1 MIENR
6 FNSMFL
12 QVTGILYHGS
22 NVEVR
27 EPKILKS
34 NRALDFGT
42 AFYMTSD
49 YEQAKKWAELT
60 VVRKKTGSP
69 IISEYEFDTEKAK
82 QLKVIR
88 YASADKEWLK
98 FVSACRS
105 EQENG
110 DEYDIIIGAVA
121 DDRTFDVISLYL
133 IGMYNEEE
141 AIRRLLP
148 FKLKD
153 QYAFKSGNALELL
166 TFRKGIYL

>member
-1 MIENR
+1 MKI
-6 FNSMFL
+6 
-12 QVTGILYHGS
+12 YHGS

-49 YEQAKKWAELT
+49 YEQAKKWAHLT
-60 VVRKKTGSP
+60 TGRKKSGTP
-69 IISEYEFDTEKAK
+69 TVNEFEFDDEHTNKLEV
-82 QLKVIR
+82 LR
-88 YASADKEWLK
+88 FGSADKEWLR

-105 EQENG
+105 EQWNG
-110 DEYDIIIGAVA
+110 EEYDIIIGPVA
-121 DDRTFDVISLYL
+121 NDRTFDVISLYL
-133 IGMYNEEE
+133 IGVYDEDE

-153 QYAFKSGNALELL
+153 QYAFKSEKALELL
-166 TFRKGIYL
+166 TFKRGIYV

>member
-1 MIENR
+1 MK
-6 FNSMFL
+6 
-12 QVTGILYHGS
+12 LYHGS

-49 YEQAKKWAELT
+49 YEQAKKWAKLT
-60 VVRKKTGSP
+60 TDRKKTGAP
-69 IISEYEFDTEKAK
+69 TINEYEFDTVNAK
-82 QLKVIR
+82 PLNVIR
-88 YASADKEWLK
+88 YESADKEWLR

-105 EQENG
+105 EQKSG
-110 DEYDIIIGAVA
+110 DEYDIIIGPVA

-133 IGMYNEEE
+133 IGVYDEDE

-153 QYAFKSGNALELL
+153 QYAFKSEKALELL
-166 TFRKGIYL
+166 TFKRGIFV

>member
-1 MIENR
+1 MK
-6 FNSMFL
+6 
-12 QVTGILYHGS
+12 LYHGS
-22 NVEVR
+22 NIEVR

-49 YEQAKKWAELT
+49 YEQAKKWAKLT
-60 VVRKKTGSP
+60 ADRKKSGSP
-69 IISEYEFDTEKAK
+69 IINEFEFDDTKLIE
-82 QLKVIR
+82 LEVIH
-88 YASADKEWLK
+88 YEAATKEWLK

-105 EQENG
+105 EQRSGE
-110 DEYDIIIGAVA
+110 EYDIIIGPVA

-133 IGMYNEEE
+133 IGVYDENE

-153 QYAFKSGNALELL
+153 QYAFKSEKALALL
-166 TFRKGIYL
+166 TFKRGIFV

>member
-1 MIENR
+1 MK
-6 FNSMFL
+6 
-12 QVTGILYHGS
+12 LYHGS

-49 YEQAKKWAELT
+49 YEQAKKWAKLT
-60 VVRKKTGSP
+60 TDRKKTVSP
-69 IISEYEFDTEKAK
+69 MINEYEFDTENVK
-82 QLKVIR
+82 LLNVIR
-88 YASADKEWLK
+88 YESADKEWLR

-105 EQENG
+105 EQKSG
-110 DEYDIIIGAVA
+110 DEYDIIIGPVA

-133 IGMYNEEE
+133 IGVYDEDE

-153 QYAFKSGNALELL
+153 QYAFKSEKALELL
-166 TFRKGIYL
+166 TFKRGIFV

>member
-1 MIENR
+1 MK
-6 FNSMFL
+6 
-12 QVTGILYHGS
+12 LYHGS

-49 YEQAKKWAELT
+49 YEQAKKWAKLT
-60 VVRKKTGSP
+60 TDRKKTGSP
-69 IISEYEFDTEKAK
+69 MINEYEFDTENVK
-82 QLKVIR
+82 LLNVIR
-88 YASADKEWLK
+88 YESADKEWLR

-105 EQENG
+105 EQKGG
-110 DEYDIIIGAVA
+110 DEYDIIIGPVA

-133 IGMYNEEE
+133 IGVYDEDE

-153 QYAFKSGNALELL
+153 QYAFKSEKALELL
-166 TFRKGIYL
+166 TFKRGIFV

>member
-1 MIENR
+1 MK
-6 FNSMFL
+6 
-12 QVTGILYHGS
+12 LYHGS
-22 NVEVR
+22 NVEIR

-49 YEQAKKWAELT
+49 YEQAKKWAKLT
-60 VVRKKTGSP
+60 TDRKKTGNP
-69 IISEYEFDTEKAK
+69 TINEYEFDTENVKP
-82 QLKVIR
+82 LNVIR
-88 YASADKEWLK
+88 YESADKDWLR

-105 EQENG
+105 EQKSG
-110 DEYDIIIGAVA
+110 DEYDLIIGPVA

-133 IGMYNEEE
+133 IGVYDEDE

-153 QYAFKSGNALELL
+153 QYAFKSEKALELL
-166 TFRKGIYL
+166 TFKRGIFV

>member
-1 MIENR
+1 MK
-6 FNSMFL
+6 
-12 QVTGILYHGS
+12 LYHGS

-49 YEQAKKWAELT
+49 YEQAKKWAKLT
-60 VVRKKTGSP
+60 TDRKKTGSP
-69 IISEYEFDTEKAK
+69 MINEYEFDTENVKP
-82 QLKVIR
+82 LNVIR
-88 YASADKEWLK
+88 YESADKEWLR

-105 EQENG
+105 EQKSG
-110 DEYDIIIGAVA
+110 DEYDIIIGPVA

-133 IGMYNEEE
+133 IGVYDEDE

-153 QYAFKSGNALELL
+153 QYAFKSEKALELL
-166 TFRKGIYL
+166 TFKRGIFV